1 MARLILVSNRV
12 PVPAGKGNGRAGG
25 LEVAL
30 RSVFKR
36 HPGVWF
42 GWSGS
47 VVPNAEAAT
56 ETIERADSSYVLT
69 DLSDEDYQEFYNGF
83 ANRVLWPILH
93 YRLDLAEFT
102 RRDLTGYMRVN
113 AHFASELSKLIR
125 PDDVIWVHDYHFI
138 PLGHELRRRGHKNR
152 VGFFLHVPFP
162 APEVATVLP
171 HHERLFSLLLDYDL
185 VGFQTESDARNFVRY
200 VLSEDRGSSRR
211 VFQATDGQM
220 VLGHGD
226 RQVRVGSF
234 PVGIDMRGFER
245 LARRAAQ
252 SDLVRDVIAGLGD
265 RALVIGV
272 DRLDYSKGLVER
284 MEAFER
290 LFFSHPEWRRKV
302 TYLQITPKS
311 RGSIPEYQELEHAV
325 GAAAG
330 RINGQYGEVS
340 WTPIQ
345 YVNRPYGR
353 AALAGL
359 YRSAQVG
366 LVTPLRDGMNLV
378 AKEYVAAQDPDN
390 PGVLILSRFA
400 GAAVRMQGRASRQP
414 IHFGIRRKC
423 AVACFGDAAQRT
435 PRETPQA
442 PREYR
447 QEHGLV
453 REVSAL
459 ARSNWRP
466 RKITATHGCSLR
478 CRPSHHHPVR
488 GRLGETDQR
497 AGDGECHGPVPKCRR
512 ACWSCCGCKA
522 CWQAFPPRVSASRRF
537 PRRT

>member
-36 HPGVWF
+36 HPGLWF
-42 GWSGS
+42 GWSGR
-47 VVPNAEAAT
+47 VVPNADAAT
-56 ETIERADSSYVLT
+56 ATIERGSSYVLT
-69 DLSDEDYQEFYNGF
+69 DLSEEDYQEFYNGF

-125 PDDVIWVHDYHFI
+125 PDDIIWVHDYHFI
-138 PLGHELRRRGHKNR
+138 PLGHELRRRGHENR
-152 VGFFLHVPFP
+152 IGFFLHVPFP

-185 VGFQTESDARNFVRY
+185 VGFQTESDARNFARD
-200 VLSEDRGSSRR
+200 VLGEDRGSSRR
-211 VFQATDGQM
+211 VFQATDGQRAPGTATARCAS
-220 VLGHGD
+220 V
-226 RQVRVGSF
+226 VF
-234 PVGIDMRGFER
+234 PVGIEVHAFER

-272 DRLDYSKGLVER
+272 DRLDYSKGLIER

-378 AKEYVAAQDPDN
+378 AKAVCRRAGSRQSGGVDPVSLRWC
-390 PGVLILSRFA
+390 G
-400 GAAVRMQGRASRQP
+400 GRMRGRASRQP
-414 IHFGIRRKC
+414 IRFRI
-423 AVACFGDAAQRT
+423 VARALLRALWPCRSTNAARDT
-435 PRETPQA
+435 A
-442 PREYR
+442 S
-447 QEHGLV
+447 
-453 REVSAL
+453 SA
-459 ARSNWRP
+459 
-466 RKITATHGCSLR
+466 
-478 CRPSHHHPVR
+478 
-488 GRLGETDQR
+488 
-497 AGDGECHGPVPKCRR
+497 
-512 ACWSCCGCKA
+512 
-522 CWQAFPPRVSASRRF
+522 RVSPRARTGRRGF
-537 PRRT
+537 CTR